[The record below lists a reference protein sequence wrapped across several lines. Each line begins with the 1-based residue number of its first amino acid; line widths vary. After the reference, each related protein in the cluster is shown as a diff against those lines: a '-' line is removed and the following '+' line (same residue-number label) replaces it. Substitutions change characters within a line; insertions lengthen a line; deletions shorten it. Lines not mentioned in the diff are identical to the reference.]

1 MMNNSAE
8 SFQTL
13 FEIYRE
19 QGSHF
24 PFWAKPWKVTHS
36 IILVKGWVA
45 PNYGQE
51 NGSQIIFEK
60 IHNENIG
67 YFLADRY
74 TLDKNELLGK
84 KLIVSAPKV
93 RCWLPA

>member
-1 MMNNSAE
+1 MTNNSAE

-13 FEIYRE
+13 FEIYRQ
-19 QGSHF
+19 QGSQF
-24 PFWAKPWKVTHS
+24 PFWAKPWNSTLS

-45 PNYGQE
+45 PNYGQKG
-51 NGSQIIFEK
+51 GSKIIFEE

-74 TLDKNELLGK
+74 TLDKNELLSK